1 MAKPKLSLSANP
13 TFKAVVGIPVPG
25 VTATSPVEFVF
36 KHRTRTALKTW
47 RESIDLDADGVTV
60 EHIMDMASGWDLDD
74 AFGAEAIGAMLE
86 EYPASG
92 IVILVRYM
100 QEMTDARLGNS
111 AR

>member
-1 MAKPKLSLSANP
+1 MAKAKLSLSAAA
-13 TFKAVVGIPVPG
+13 TFPANVGIPVPG
-25 VTATSPVEFVF
+25 VEATVPVKFTF
-36 KHRTRTALKTW
+36 KHRTKSALKAW
-47 RESIDLDADGVTV
+47 RESIDLDVDGVTV
-60 EHIMDMASGWDLDD
+60 EHVLDMASGWDLDD
-74 AFGAEAIGAMLE
+74 PFGAESIGTMLE